1 MAMKDYKPT
10 SAGRRGMKR
19 VSRKE
24 LSNPS
29 VDKLLYPLKK
39 HAGRSGGKISVRH
52 RGGGAKRKY
61 RLVDFKRHKVNIP
74 AEVMALEYDPNR
86 TAYIALIK
94 YEDGEMAYI
103 LASQHMKK
111 GDKVISGDKIEL
123 KPGHRLPLSQI
134 PVGSLVYNIELKIG
148 QGGKIAR
155 SAGTAA
161 QVLACESGYV
171 HLKLPSTEVRKVR
184 EECLATL
191 GQVSNPQHRFIN
203 LGKAGTSRHLGRR
216 PTVRGSAMAAV
227 DHPHG
232 GGEGRTGI
240 GLKHPKTKW
249 GKPAYGVKTR
259 RKKKPS
265 GKLILKRRQT
275 KR

>member
-74 AEVMALEYDPNR
+74 AEVIALEYDPNR

>member
-1 MAMKDYKPT
+1 MTMKVYKPT

-24 LSNPS
+24 LSKPS
-29 VDKLLYPLKK
+29 VDRLLRPLKK

-61 RLVDFKRHKVNIP
+61 RLVDFKRHKVNIS

-86 TAYIALIK
+86 TAYIALIE

-111 GDKVISGDKIEL
+111 GDKIISGDKIEL
-123 KPGHRLPLSQI
+123 KPGHRLPLSKI

-148 QGGKIAR
+148 QGGRMAR

-161 QVLACESGYV
+161 QVLACENGYV

-203 LGKAGTSRHLGRR
+203 LGKAGISRHLGRR
-216 PTVRGSAMAAV
+216 PTVRGSAMATV

-249 GKPAYGVKTR
+249 GRPAYGVKTR

-265 GKLILKRRQT
+265 GKLILKRRRT